1 MKRKLILLSSL
12 LAFSF
17 CSFAQIAAT
26 ESDRQNFDPEENLN
40 NVVSVKKL
48 IQDHQV
54 ATSSN
59 YAEKHFEQVWK
70 HRTYL
75 NLNYV
80 NGTLT
85 PISEIINGKENPGV
99 PTGIDRRTN
108 SYKSSWGAALKNGSN
123 ARLHKKPIAN
133 IFQFNLDVNW
143 IDLSVSHY
151 EAEGN
156 GKGIYSS
163 EKLNEEHN
171 NQNNYGT
178 NKPCM
183 FTPWNVEKYDINYG
197 FTLGP
202 SLTIA
207 PFNYINNKGIHYVKF
222 NIYYHIGYNIS
233 LLMMRCTPE
242 GDVCYDAATASK
254 SGNKTINV
262 LDYGHGVCN
271 TFGMNLSWK
280 AIGFGYETKK
290 STFKFKSISEGYGN
304 DAYKFKSLQS
314 RIYLQFRF

>member
-85 PISEIINGKENPGV
+85 PISEIVEGEEKPGGV
-99 PTGIDRRTN
+99 PTGIGNRTD

-133 IFQFNLDVNW
+133 MFQFNLDVNW
-143 IDLSVSHY
+143 IDLSVNHY
-151 EAEGN
+151 NAESN
-156 GKGIYSS
+156 GKNIYSS
-163 EKLNEEHN
+163 ENANTTTNTNWNYSKNESCK
-171 NQNNYGT
+171 YT
-178 NKPCM
+178 L
-183 FTPWNVEKYDINYG
+183 WNVEKYDISYG

-202 SLTIA
+202 SLTLA
-207 PFNYINNKGIHYVKF
+207 PFNYVNSKGLHFVKF

-233 LLMMRCTPE
+233 LMMMRCTPE
-242 GDVCYDAATASK
+242 GDITSQDKENNTVM
-254 SGNKTINV
+254 
-262 LDYGHGVCN
+262 DYGHGLCK

-280 AIGFGYETKK
+280 SIGLGYETKN
-290 STFKFKSISEGYGN
+290 STYKYKPITGGYGDDASKFKSTS
-304 DAYKFKSLQS
+304 S
-314 RIYLQFRF
+314 RLYLQFRF

>member
-85 PISEIINGKENPGV
+85 PISEIVEGEEKPGV

-133 IFQFNLDVNW
+133 LFQFNLDVNW
-143 IDLSVSHY
+143 IDLSVNHY
-151 EAEGN
+151 NAESN
-156 GKGIYSS
+156 GKNIYSS
-163 EKLNEEHN
+163 ENANTPTNTNWNYSKNESCK
-171 NQNNYGT
+171 Y
-178 NKPCM
+178 
-183 FTPWNVEKYDINYG
+183 TPWNVEKYDISYG

-202 SLTIA
+202 SLTLA
-207 PFNYINNKGIHYVKF
+207 PFNYVNSKGLHFVKF

-233 LLMMRCTPE
+233 LMMMRCTPE
-242 GDVCYDAATASK
+242 GDITSQDEENNTVM
-254 SGNKTINV
+254 
-262 LDYGHGVCN
+262 DYGHGLCK

-280 AIGFGYETKK
+280 SIGLGYETKN
-290 STFKFKSISEGYGN
+290 STYKYKPITGGYGDDASKFKSTS
-304 DAYKFKSLQS
+304 S
-314 RIYLQFRF
+314 RLYLQFRF